1 MSLYNQLHG
10 QNPDSAILCSWFNI
24 DQGDNSISSGRFR
37 DIYLADNGTKVILYT
52 RNGGGNREA
61 YQEVNDTL
69 AKHPDYV
76 RDWDDD
82 FDNTYAYFEFNVPA
96 AFKRVAKL
104 MWKGEEP
111 KTISEKFQA
120 TMNEMDGMTPEQVQ
134 KDPRFAPTFK
144 IIKQIE
150 EGDTPADGVFH
161 I

>member
-10 QNPDSAILCSWFNI
+10 QNPDAAILCSWFNI
-24 DQGDNSISSGRFR
+24 DQGENSFDSGRFR

-61 YQEVNDTL
+61 YAEVNAKL
-69 AKHPDYV
+69 AKHPEYV

-96 AFKRVAKL
+96 KFKKVAAL

-111 KTISEKFQA
+111 KNVSEKFQA
-120 TMNEMDGMTPEQVQ
+120 TMNEMSAMSPDEVQ

-144 IIKQIE
+144 LLKKIE
-150 EGDTPADGVFH
+150 DGDVPEDGVFKV
-161 I
+161 